1 MKPAESS
8 SAKGLSSRCVSPI
21 GNQGNDNGDTRD
33 DGFFRVDGRL
43 RTYGLAALACV
54 RVSLPQTNINSQFS
68 QTSRW
73 RNPVESNDWKTIVA
87 EWRKLTAE
95 EQRRIR
101 LSRIPRKVARS
112 MAFEGEPVDEKML
125 EEFLHRSTGRLPE
138 STGTFRDS
146 SGTADS
152 NAAASHNRED
162 ARLIGSMTKDE
173 DQQDDDD

>member
-1 MKPAESS
+1 MQA
-8 SAKGLSSRCVSPI
+8 
-21 GNQGNDNGDTRD
+21 
-33 DGFFRVDGRL
+33 
-43 RTYGLAALACV
+43 
-54 RVSLPQTNINSQFS
+54 
-68 QTSRW
+68 
-73 RNPVESNDWKTIVA
+73 NDWKAIVA

-125 EEFLHRSTGRLPE
+125 EKFLHCSRGRLPE
-138 STGTFRDS
+138 NTRPFRDTS
-146 SGTADS
+146 CPADGD
-152 NAAASHNRED
+152 AAASHNRED

>member
-1 MKPAESS
+1 MEP
-8 SAKGLSSRCVSPI
+8 
-21 GNQGNDNGDTRD
+21 
-33 DGFFRVDGRL
+33 
-43 RTYGLAALACV
+43 
-54 RVSLPQTNINSQFS
+54 
-68 QTSRW
+68 
-73 RNPVESNDWKTIVA
+73 NDWKAIVA

-125 EEFLHRSTGRLPE
+125 DDFLHRSRDRSPE
-138 STGTFRDS
+138 STGTLRDS

-173 DQQDDDD
+173 NQQDDDD